1 MTTSQMPEGVGHE
14 KPVQFYSENI
24 PMAGVLFVPDDL
36 SAGQT
41 RPGIVM
47 CHGFTAVK
55 EVMLPEIA
63 RRLVGLGYVVLTF
76 DYRFL
81 GASGGEPRRQII
93 PLRQIEDIR
102 NAVTFLQLQPEV
114 DPERLGLFGVS
125 LGGANVSYAAGVE
138 ERVKATIS
146 VCGIGDC
153 GRWIRDACH
162 FWEWRALL
170 QRLEADRTRR
180 VLSGGLEYVQAN
192 EIVPEPDSTT
202 ALFGQILDQ
211 YPQWSREISLSSGL
225 PMIAYQPESVVA
237 DIAPRAILWL
247 HGDADE
253 RVSMEES
260 QSMYAK
266 AGEPKKIVILP
277 GLGHSDILTGPGLD
291 QSLPHIK
298 AWYAQHL

>member
-1 MTTSQMPEGVGHE
+1 MTTSQTPQGVNSQ

-24 PMAGVLFVPDDL
+24 PMAGVLFVPNDR
-36 SAGQT
+36 GPNER

-55 EVMLPEIA
+55 EVILPEIA
-63 RRLVGLGYVVLTF
+63 QRLAGLGYVVLTF

-102 NAVTFLQLQPEV
+102 NAVTFLQNQPEV
-114 DPERLGLFGVS
+114 DPDRLGLFGVS

-138 ERVKATIS
+138 DRVRATIS

-170 QRLEADRTRR
+170 QRLKADQARR
-180 VLSGGLEYVQAN
+180 VLSGELEYVQAN
-192 EIVPEPDSTT
+192 EIVPEPKSTT

-211 YPQWSREISLSSGL
+211 YPQWSRHISLSSGL
-225 PMIAYQPESVVA
+225 PMIAYKPESVVA
-237 DIAPRAILWL
+237 NISPRAILWL

-260 QSMYAK
+260 QAMYTK

-277 GLGHSDILTGPGLD
+277 GLGHSDILTGAGLE
-291 QSLPHIK
+291 QSLPYIK

>member
-1 MTTSQMPEGVGHE
+1 ME

-24 PMAGVLFVPDDL
+24 EMAGVLFLPDDL
-36 SAGQT
+36 ASGQT
-41 RPGIVM
+41 RPGVVM

-55 EVMLPEIA
+55 EVMLPDIA
-63 RRLVGLGYVVLTF
+63 KRLAQLGYVVLTF

-93 PLRQIEDIR
+93 PMRQIEDIR
-102 NAVTFLQLQPEV
+102 NAVTFLQHQPEV
-114 DPERLGLFGVS
+114 DPDRLGLFGVS

-162 FWEWRALL
+162 FWEWRAL
-170 QRLEADRTRR
+170 QHRLKDDQERR
-180 VLSGGLEYVQAN
+180 VLTGEIEYVQAN
-192 EIVPEPDSTT
+192 EIVPEPESTT
-202 ALFGQILDQ
+202 QLFGQILDQ
-211 YPQWSREISLSSGL
+211 YPQWSREITLSSGL
-225 PMIAYQPESVVA
+225 PMIAYKPESVVA
-237 DIAPRAILWL
+237 NISPRAILWL

-266 AGEPKKIVILP
+266 ANEPKKIVILS
-277 GLGHSDILTGPGLD
+277 GLGHSDILTGPGLE

-298 AWYAQHL
+298 AWYEQYL

>member
-1 MTTSQMPEGVGHE
+1 MQKS
-14 KPVQFYSENI
+14 VQFYSENI
-24 PMAGVLFVPDDL
+24 DMGGVLFLPDNL
-36 SAGQT
+36 TAGET

-55 EVMLPEIA
+55 EVILPDIA
-63 RRLVGLGYVVLTF
+63 QRLAQLGYVVLTF

-93 PLRQIEDIR
+93 PMRQIEDIR
-102 NAVTFLQLQPEV
+102 NAVTFLQNQPEV
-114 DPERLGLFGVS
+114 NPDRLGLFGVS

-138 ERVKATIS
+138 ERVKATVS

-170 QRLEADRTRR
+170 QRLKDDQERR
-180 VLSGGLEYVQAN
+180 ILSGELEYVQAN
-192 EIVPEPDSTT
+192 EIVPEPESTT
-202 ALFGQILDQ
+202 KLFGQILDQ
-211 YPQWSREISLSSGL
+211 YPQWSREITLSSGL
-225 PMIAYQPESVVA
+225 PMIDYRPESVVSN
-237 DIAPRAILWL
+237 ISPRAMLWL

-266 AGEPKKIVILP
+266 AAEPKKIVILP
-277 GLGHSDILTGPGLD
+277 GLGHSDILAGPGLE

-298 AWYAQHL
+298 AWYEQYL